1 MKTIHNNNPGSNSL
15 TAGSQLKYSV
25 KIQTMINIIYVV
37 LQAYKWSQWGEK
49 WTSCVCTQ
57 HWRRNMQIKEHE
69 YEKHLHTCYS
79 WITTL
84 TGPPPASILLL
95 FKNVKTCPVKSEVAF
110 PGPTF
115 WIEKHPFSNDVW
127 NMIRKKDVRH
137 LLKSRTLCEACVI
150 GNFRSALNCLIGLW
164 VEELTG
170 LKRLSY

>member
-1 MKTIHNNNPGSNSL
+1 
-15 TAGSQLKYSV
+15 
-25 KIQTMINIIYVV
+25 MINIIYVV

-57 HWRRNMQIKEHE
+57 HWKRNMQIKEHE
-69 YEKHLHTCYS
+69 YEKRTYCNTDTNFYILV
-79 WITTL
+79 TL
-84 TGPPPASILLL
+84 ESPPLLPASILQL

-127 NMIRKKDVRH
+127 NMIPRKKDVRH
-137 LLKSRTLCEACVI
+137 LLKSRTLCEARVI
-150 GNFRSALNCLIGLW
+150 GIFRSALNCLIGLW
-164 VEELTG
+164 IEELTG